1 MAARFVTVDHDTPLL
16 LPPDLRDWVAKDH
29 MVHFIMEVVGQL
41 NLDVAHINHGGT
53 GSAQYPPAMML
64 GLLIYCYATGNFS
77 SRKIERLTYD
87 SVAVRFLCADTHP
100 DHDSICKFR
109 TDNEALLKSSF
120 NQVLECAALAKVLKV
135 GSITLALDGTKIL
148 ANASRHSAISHGH
161 AIEAMQLLELEVEQ
175 LLQKA
180 RDADSTPLQEGLSV
194 PKEIKRRSDRLAEIK
209 RAIKV
214 IEERAKER
222 HQQELA
228 DYEAKVA
235 KRAAKEAATG
245 KKPGG
250 HAPKPPK
257 EGPRDNDQF
266 NFTDPESR
274 IMKAGSGDHFEQSYN
289 AQAAVEIESRLII
302 AQHVTEAPNDKQ
314 QLEPTLKTLSP
325 VVESVETVLVDSGYY
340 SEAAVRNI
348 EESNPPLQEALSDT
362 LVLAA
367 TKRQRHGRRV
377 AELEKREDPP
387 EPPPEAPMSEVMA
400 HRLETQEGKELYRQR
415 KQTIEPVFGIIKSTM
430 GFRQFMLR
438 GKAKAN
444 LEWTLVTLSY
454 NLKRLFHMGA
464 QLTPSSS

>member
-16 LPPDLRDWVAKDH
+16 LAPDLRDWVAEDH
-29 MVHFIMEVVGQL
+29 MVHFIMDAVGLL
-41 NLDVAHINHGGT
+41 NLDQAHINHGGT

-64 GLLIYCYATGNFS
+64 GLLIYCYATGSFS

-109 TDNEALLKSSF
+109 TDNEALLTSSF

-148 ANASRHSAISHGH
+148 ANASKHSAISHGH
-161 AIEAMQLLELEVEQ
+161 AIEQMQLLELEVEQ

-180 RDADSTPLQEGLSV
+180 RDADSTPLQDGLSV
-194 PKEIKRRSDRLAEIK
+194 PEEVKRRTDRLAKMKE
-209 RAIKV
+209 AVKV
-214 IEERAKER
+214 IEERAKAR
-222 HQQELA
+222 HKDELA
-228 DYEAKVA
+228 DYTAKMQR
-235 KRAAKEAATG
+235 RAAKEDATG

-257 EGPRDNDQF
+257 EEPRGNDQF

-274 IMKAGSGDHFEQSYN
+274 IMKAGSGEHFEQSYN

-314 QLEPTLKTLSP
+314 QLEPTLAALSP
-325 VVESVETVLVDSGYY
+325 VIESVETVLVDSGYY
-340 SEAAVRNI
+340 SESAVRNI
-348 EESNPPLQEALSDT
+348 EESSPQQQEALSNT
-362 LVLAA
+362 TVLAA
-367 TKRQRHGRRV
+367 TKRQRHGRSV

-387 EPPPEAPMSEVMA
+387 APPPGASMSEVMA
-400 HRLETQEGKELYRQR
+400 QRLETQAGKELYGQR

-454 NLKRLFHMGA
+454 NLKRLFHMRA
-464 QLTPSSS
+464 QLAPTA